1 MTEIALTVRRV
12 REILAAVDENLPSI
26 ESEAQR
32 LVLYLVDMANVY
44 GRMEFLW

>member
-1 MTEIALTVRRV
+1 MK
-12 REILAAVDENLPSI
+12 NLPSI

-44 GRMEFLW
+44 GIMEFLW